1 MSMSLSAAS
10 ENVGEASSTLS
21 TATSFFVGVVG
32 FGAALGLAG
41 ALTAGAFYEGVKR
54 IRMRRADRLSRKEA
68 TYLGFWLCSSLRH
81 LPFGHSLLGGGLIEV
96 TSITLHA
103 KITLLGIRHR

>member
-21 TATSFFVGVVG
+21 TAASFFVGFLG

-41 ALTAGAFYEGVKR
+41 ALTAGAFYAGAKP
-54 IRMRRADRLSRKEA
+54 ICLRRADRLPRNKA
-68 TYLGFWLCSSLRH
+68 TYLGFWLCSSLRQ
-81 LPFGHSLLGGGLIEV
+81 LPFCPSLLGGGLVEV